1 MDIQWLD
8 ESDVVVVG
16 GGLAALRAALE
27 ASKGA
32 HRIHVV
38 TKGQV
43 GRSGAS
49 AITSA
54 GYAAAAR
61 LPGSPDSPE
70 VHHRDT
76 LVGGAGL
83 NDPRLVRLM
92 CEEGPARLADLVELG
107 ARFQTRDGDLIRTKS
122 GDHSFARSV
131 AAVGYRGTELTLP
144 LRERLVAGGVAF
156 LERAMVV
163 DLLRDRGG
171 VAGVLVLDLERG
183 HLLVLPARA
192 VILASGGAGQ
202 LYAVTSNPRDLTGDG
217 HALAC
222 RTGAALLDM
231 EFFQFLPWRVVA
243 PVGEGGRVSIQM
255 YTFAAGARLVNA
267 LGEAFMRRYDP
278 VNGDATTRDVA
289 ARAVYSEIRGGK
301 DVRGGVRVDLSG
313 MAHEEF
319 TRLNPGLS
327 ALLERRGLDLGGT
340 PLIVAPEAHFYMGGV
355 QIDSDGS
362 TTVTRLFAAGEVVG
376 GIHGANR
383 LCDNAIP
390 ETQVFGARAGSAAAR
405 AAHSGE
411 GIRPD
416 ADQVHQWAE
425 RLEACLRRGGMSG
438 SAAALRRRLR
448 QTMWSGAGIV
458 RTASELTRT
467 LHLLEGLE
475 AGVSEMGAANPAE
488 LADLLETEN
497 LTLVGRALCLAAL
510 TREESRGAHTRL
522 DFPDRDEVRWL
533 RSILIS
539 SSSRGGLR
547 VEVIPV
553 PGTSREAVLPS
564 SDSQASV
571 ESERS
576 QR

>member
-61 LPGSPDSPE
+61 LPGSSDSPE

-92 CEEGPARLADLVELG
+92 CEEGPARLAELVELG

-156 LERAMVV
+156 LERTMVV
-163 DLLRDRGG
+163 YLLRDRDG
-171 VAGVLVLDLERG
+171 VAGVLALDLERG

-222 RTGAALLDM
+222 RTGAPLLDM

-289 ARAVYSEIRGGK
+289 ARAAYSEIRGGK

-327 ALLERRGLDLGGT
+327 ALLERRGIHLGGT

-355 QIDSDGS
+355 RIEPDGS
-362 TTVTRLFAAGEVVG
+362 TTVPRLFAAGEVVG

-383 LCDNAIP
+383 LFDNALP
-390 ETQVFGARAGSAAAR
+390 ETQVFGARAGSTAAR
-405 AAHSGE
+405 AAYSGE
-411 GIRPD
+411 EVKPD
-416 ADQVHQWAE
+416 GDQVRQWAE
-425 RLEACLRRGGMSG
+425 RLEACMRRGGAPG

-448 QTMWSGAGIV
+448 QAMWTGAGIL
-458 RTASELTRT
+458 RTASDLTRT
-467 LHLLEGLE
+467 LQLLEGLGGE
-475 AGVSEMGAANPAE
+475 VSEMGASNPGQ

-497 LTLVGRALCLAAL
+497 LALVGRALCLAAL

-522 DFPDRDEVRWL
+522 DFPRRDDARWL
-533 RSILIS
+533 RSIVIS
-539 SSSRGGLR
+539 SGPGGRLQAEVMPVIGTCEPTTPPRPPQTVGESQRSSR
-547 VEVIPV
+547 
-553 PGTSREAVLPS
+553 
-564 SDSQASV
+564 
-571 ESERS
+571 
-576 QR
+576 